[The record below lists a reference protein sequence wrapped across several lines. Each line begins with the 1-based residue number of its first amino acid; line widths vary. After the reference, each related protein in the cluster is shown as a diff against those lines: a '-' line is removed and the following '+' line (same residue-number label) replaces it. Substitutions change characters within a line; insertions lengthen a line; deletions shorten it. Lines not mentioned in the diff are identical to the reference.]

1 LLPKAQDTSV
11 LMINLARGNDQ
22 LERLHFEA
30 MHPTFLISATK

>member
-1 LLPKAQDTSV
+1 LAAKGGDAQV

-30 MHPTFLISATK
+30 LHPTFLVSAVK